1 MAYILIFIT
10 AVFVNNIVLS
20 QFLGI
25 CPFLGVSK
33 KIDSAL
39 GMGAAVAFVLTL
51 ATIVTYLIQI
61 YVLNAFGLEYLQTI
75 AFILVIAALVQM
87 VEIILKKTAP
97 ALYQALGVFLQ
108 LITTNCCIL
117 GVAILV
123 ANGTYA
129 TQGLE
134 PNLLTGVV
142 FAISTALGF
151 ALALVVFAGI
161 REQLSMMDIPKGM
174 QGMSI
179 ALVTAG
185 LLAMAF
191 MGFSGVDNGLK
202 TLFGL

>member
-10 AVFVNNIVLS
+10 AIFVNNIVLS

-33 KIDSAL
+33 KVDSAL

-51 ATIVTYLIQI
+51 ATIVTYLIQK
-61 YVLNAFGLEYLQTI
+61 YVLEAFGLEYLQTI

-87 VEIILKKTAP
+87 VEIILKKSAP
-97 ALYQALGVFLQ
+97 ALYQALGVFLP
-108 LITTNCCIL
+108 LTTTNCCIL

-123 ANGTYA
+123 AQGTYA

-142 FAISTALGF
+142 FAVSTALGF
-151 ALALVVFAGI
+151 ALALIVFAGI
-161 REQLSMMDIPKGM
+161 REQLSMMDVPKGM